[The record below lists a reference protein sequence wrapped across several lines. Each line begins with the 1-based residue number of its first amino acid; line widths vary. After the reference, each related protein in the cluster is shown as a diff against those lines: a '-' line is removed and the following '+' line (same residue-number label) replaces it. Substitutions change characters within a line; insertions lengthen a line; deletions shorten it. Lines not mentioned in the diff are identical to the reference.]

1 MSMRTRRQNKLRIT
15 QTLINSWQY
24 SFKTDSGYED
34 FLRTLNREPKQPTKA
49 MLDGIR
55 FESVLN
61 SVLDGEEI
69 PPDHEWYK
77 PIRQLAKYL
86 KGSQKQV
93 VLYQDTEV
101 MGYPILLHG
110 VLDYLRAGM
119 IYDTKYSP
127 PYGTSRQ
134 NNIVKY
140 LNSPQHPLYLA
151 LVPEARAFEYLIC
164 DGEHVY
170 RETYPRDIV
179 DPIEPTIAQFIKFL
193 QNNNL
198 FEIYKEKWSVQN

>member
-77 PIRQLAKYL
+77 PVRQLAKYL
-86 KGSQKQV
+86 AGSQKQV
-93 VLYQDTEV
+93 VLFRDTEV

-134 NNIVKY
+134 NNIIKY

-164 DGEHVY
+164 DGELVY